1 MNKQKIYT
9 GIGITLSLLIAIGG
23 WILTSALIDKKSDAL
38 LSLTGITTID
48 APGIMSTPGITE
60 NADDRSPNSPMSERP
75 VLTEQQI
82 YEILQNWESSG
93 NEKPHEPKEGQL
105 NMEQAIAAGKT
116 GLTYFSEQGII
127 PVELAGYKYDKTNA
141 YLCQNLIDEQ
151 IRFLDSVYSYW
162 TVTFTSEQMSANLI
176 INAVTGQIW
185 KASITI
191 FNENIDSGEVNP
203 KHALDAFAS
212 YTGISLNEATDAVY
226 GENKISAFKSSSGN
240 TFNAII
246 SMETLTA
253 KNKNMIT
260 DISISISTKTPIK
273 SDSTITDTEKF
284 RIE

>member
-9 GIGITLSLLIAIGG
+9 GIGIALSLLIAIGG
-23 WILTSALIDKKSDAL
+23 WLLTSALIDKKSDAL

-60 NADDRSPNSPMSERP
+60 NADDRSHNSPMSERP

-141 YLCQNLIDEQ
+141 YLCQNLIDGQ
-151 IRFLDSVYSYW
+151 AQFLDSVYSYW

-185 KASITI
+185 KASMTI
-191 FNENIDSGEVNP
+191 FNENIDSGEVIP

-212 YTGISLNEATDAVY
+212 YIGIGLNEATDAVY
-226 GENKISAFKSSSGN
+226 GENKISAFKSFSGN

-246 SMETLTA
+246 SMKTLTA

-273 SDSTITDTEKF
+273 SDNTITNTEKF

>member
-9 GIGITLSLLIAIGG
+9 GIGIALSLLIAIGG
-23 WILTSALIDKKSDAL
+23 WLLTSALIDKKSDAL

-60 NADDRSPNSPMSERP
+60 NADDRSHNSPMSERP

-141 YLCQNLIDEQ
+141 YLCQNLIDGQ
-151 IRFLDSVYSYW
+151 AQFLDSVYSYW

-185 KASITI
+185 KASMTI
-191 FNENIDSGEVNP
+191 FNENIDSGEVIP

-212 YTGISLNEATDAVY
+212 YIGIGLNEATDAVY
-226 GENKISAFKSSSGN
+226 GENKISAFKSFSGN

-246 SMETLTA
+246 SMKTLTA

-273 SDSTITDTEKF
+273 SEF